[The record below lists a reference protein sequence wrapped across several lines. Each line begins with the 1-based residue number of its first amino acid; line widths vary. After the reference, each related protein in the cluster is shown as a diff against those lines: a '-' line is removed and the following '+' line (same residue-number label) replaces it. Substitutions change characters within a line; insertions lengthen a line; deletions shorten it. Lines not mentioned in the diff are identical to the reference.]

1 MRGWAPC
8 TFQQAMYQ
16 AFTDG
21 LVPNPAPRLVY
32 GFFLRCGAEY
42 ADDVYKETLSEWHYP
57 VHSSLE
63 KGKNPDIAGA
73 VYKVSAPERVIVVR

>member
-1 MRGWAPC
+1 
-8 TFQQAMYQ
+8 MYQ

-32 GFFLRCGAEY
+32 GFFLRCGTEY

-57 VHSSLE
+57 VRSSLK
-63 KGKNPDIAGA
+63 KGKNLGLAGA
-73 VYKVSAPERVIVVR
+73 VYILSATEHISFVRW